1 MYNSPL
7 PPKSELPTSGQLLKS
22 TLVAA
27 GVAATL
33 LVTVVLPSEYNIDPT
48 GAGTVLG
55 LKQMGEIKSQLA
67 EEAEADRQRDSRK
80 PVQLNVPSAGQQS
93 RTFTFGQLFASLFVT
108 PAHAH
113 DGKDQYDP
121 QSGETSVKLA
131 PGEGLEVKLEMH
143 KGDVVEFDW
152 TANGAVVNFNHHG
165 EAEGESVVY
174 EKGRAVQEKKGQF
187 QALFDG
193 EHGWWWRN
201 RTGEVVTITLR
212 TNGRYGNIKEYR

>member
-1 MYNSPL
+1 MYNSPV
-7 PPKSELPTSGQLLKS
+7 PPKSELPTPAQLLKS
-22 TLVAA
+22 TITAA

-48 GAGTVLG
+48 GAGKVLG
-55 LKQMGEIKSQLA
+55 LKQMGEIKTQLA
-67 EEAEADRQRDSRK
+67 EEAEADKLRSSKVPAKVK
-80 PVQLNVPSAGQQS
+80 PTATGQQS
-93 RTFTFGQLFASLFVT
+93 SYLGQFFASLIAT
-108 PAHAH
+108 PAYAH
-113 DGKDQYDP
+113 GGQDQYDP
-121 QSGETSVKLA
+121 QSSETAVKLA

-165 EAEGESVVY
+165 EADDESVVY
-174 EKGRAVQEKKGQF
+174 EKGRAVAEKKGQF

-201 RTGEVVTITLR
+201 RTCEDVTITLR
-212 TNGRYGNIKEYR
+212 TNGRYGDIKEYR

>member
-1 MYNSPL
+1 MYNSPV
-7 PPKSELPTSGQLLKS
+7 PPKSELPTSAQLLKS

-48 GAGTVLG
+48 GVGKVLG

-67 EEAEADRQRDSRK
+67 EEAEADRQRSSKIPAKVK
-80 PVQLNVPSAGQQS
+80 PTATGQQS
-93 RTFTFGQLFASLFVT
+93 SYLGQFFASLIAT

-113 DGKDQYDP
+113 NGQDQYDP
-121 QSGETSVKLA
+121 QTNETSVQLA
-131 PGEGLEVKLEMH
+131 PGEGMEVKLEMH

-165 EAEGESVVY
+165 EADNESVVY
-174 EKGRAVQEKKGQF
+174 EKGRAVADKKGQF

-201 RTGEVVTITLR
+201 RTGKNVTIVLR
-212 TNGRYGNIKEYR
+212 TSVKYGDIKQYR

>member
-1 MYNSPL
+1 MYNSPV
-7 PPKSELPTSGQLLKS
+7 PPKSELPTSAQLLKS
-22 TLVAA
+22 TLIAA

-48 GAGTVLG
+48 GVGKDLG

-67 EEAEADRQRDSRK
+67 EEAETDRRRDLRT
-80 PVQLNVPSAGQQS
+80 PVQLKSPSNGQQS
-93 RTFTFGQLFASLFVT
+93 STFGQFFAALFVT
-108 PAHAH
+108 PAYAH
-113 DGKDQYDP
+113 DGQDQYDP
-121 QSGETSVKLA
+121 QTKETSVQLA

-143 KGDVVEFDW
+143 KGGVVEFDW

-174 EKGRAVQEKKGQF
+174 EKGRAVAEKKGQF

-201 RTGEVVTITLR
+201 RTGEDVTITLR

>member
-1 MYNSPL
+1 MYNIPV
-7 PPKSELPTSGQLLKS
+7 PPKSELPTSAQLLKS
-22 TLVAA
+22 TLIAA
-27 GVAATL
+27 GVAGTL

-48 GAGTVLG
+48 GVGQVLG

-67 EEAEADRQRDSRK
+67 EEAEADRRRDQRK
-80 PVQLNVPSAGQQS
+80 PVRLNKPSTSQQS
-93 RTFTFGQLFASLFVT
+93 SSLGQMFASLFIS
-108 PAHAH
+108 PAYAH
-113 DGKDQYDP
+113 DGQDQYDP
-121 QSGETSVKLA
+121 QTTETSVKLA

-174 EKGRAVQEKKGQF
+174 EKGRAVAEKQGRF

-201 RTGEVVTITLR
+201 RTGDNVTIILKTK
-212 TNGRYGNIKEYR
+212 GRYGDIKEYR

>member
-1 MYNSPL
+1 MYNSPV
-7 PPKSELPTSGQLLKS
+7 PPKTELPSSAQLLKS

-48 GAGTVLG
+48 GVGKVLG

-67 EEAEADRQRDSRK
+67 EEAEADRRRDQKK
-80 PVQLNVPSAGQQS
+80 PVLLNKPSNGQQS
-93 RTFTFGQLFASLFVT
+93 GSIGQFFASFFVT
-108 PAHAH
+108 PAYAH

-121 QSGETSVKLA
+121 QSSETAVKLA

-143 KGDVVEFDW
+143 KGDVVEFNW

-165 EAEGESVVY
+165 EAQGESVVY
-174 EKGRAVQEKKGQF
+174 EKGRSVAEKKGQF
-187 QALFDG
+187 EALFDG

-201 RTGEVVTITLR
+201 RTGENVTITLR
-212 TNGRYGNIKEYR
+212 TNGRYGGIKEYR

>member
-1 MYNSPL
+1 MYNTPV
-7 PPKSELPTSGQLLKS
+7 PPKSELPSSAQLLKS

-48 GAGTVLG
+48 GVGKALG

-67 EEAEADRQRDSRK
+67 EEAEADRQRSSRAPATVK
-80 PVQLNVPSAGQQS
+80 PTARGQQS
-93 RTFTFGQLFASLFVT
+93 SYLGQFFASLIAT
-108 PAHAH
+108 PAYAL
-113 DGKDQYDP
+113 DGQDQYEP
-121 QSGETSVKLA
+121 QSDETSVTLA

-143 KGDVVEFDW
+143 KGDVVEFGW

-165 EAEGESVVY
+165 EADDESVVY
-174 EKGRAVQEKKGQF
+174 EKGRAVADKQGRF
-187 QALFDG
+187 QAMFDG

-201 RTGEVVTITLR
+201 RTADNVTIVLR
-212 TNGRYGNIKEYR
+212 TTGKYGDIKQYR

>member
-1 MYNSPL
+1 MYNTPV
-7 PPKSELPTSGQLLKS
+7 PPKSELPTSAQLLKS

-48 GAGTVLG
+48 GAGKVLG

-67 EEAEADRQRDSRK
+67 EEAEADRRRDRK
-80 PVQLNVPSAGQQS
+80 RPVRLHSPSAGQRS
-93 RTFTFGQLFASLFVT
+93 SSLGQLFAGFFVT

-113 DGKDQYDP
+113 DGKDQYEL
-121 QSGETSVKLA
+121 QATETSVRLA

-143 KGDVVEFDW
+143 KGDIVEFDW

-174 EKGRAVQEKKGQF
+174 EKGRAVADKRGRFE
-187 QALFDG
+187 ALFDG
-193 EHGWWWRN
+193 EHG
-201 RTGEVVTITLR
+201 
-212 TNGRYGNIKEYR
+212 

>member
-1 MYNSPL
+1 MYNTPV
-7 PPKSELPTSGQLLKS
+7 PPKSELPTSAQLLKS

-33 LVTVVLPSEYNIDPT
+33 LVTVVLPSEYDIDPT
-48 GAGTVLG
+48 GVGKVLG

-67 EEAEADRQRDSRK
+67 EEAEADRQRDLKK
-80 PVQLNVPSAGQQS
+80 PVQLNKPSIGQQS
-93 RTFTFGQLFASLFVT
+93 GTFGQLFASIFVS
-108 PAHAH
+108 PAYAH
-113 DGKDQYDP
+113 DGQDQYDP
-121 QSGETSVKLA
+121 QTTETSVKLA

-143 KGDVVEFDW
+143 KGDIVEFDW

-174 EKGRAVQEKKGQF
+174 EKGRAVAEKKGRF
-187 QALFDG
+187 EALFDG

-201 RTGEVVTITLR
+201 RTGDNVTIILNTK
-212 TNGRYGNIKEYR
+212 GRYGDIKEYR